1 MKQVA
6 LITGASTGIG
16 RELANVHART
26 GGDMVITSRK
36 ESDLLKV
43 KEEVEK
49 QYNVK
54 VYCIA
59 KDLSV
64 PNAAQEIFD
73 ELKSEKIEVEYLIN
87 NAGFGGQ
94 GYYHERTWEA
104 DMSMIQVNVVALTQL
119 VKLYLPEMVARGRGR
134 ILNVSSTAAFMP
146 GGPLLSIY
154 GASKSFVA
162 AFSRAIATEVK
173 GTGVTV
179 TNLMPGPTESNFVK
193 SAGLENTEIT
203 SYNFYPAYTVAKDGY
218 EAMMKG
224 RLDIVSG
231 ASGIAKFMI
240 SFMPMLFKK
249 ATLKMM
255 KNKQEI
261 KK

>member
-1 MKQVA
+1 MKNVA

-16 RELANVHART
+16 REFANVHAQN
-26 GGDMVITSRK
+26 GGDMVIISRK
-36 ESDLLKV
+36 EEDLLKV

-54 VYCIA
+54 VYTLA

-64 PNAAQEIFD
+64 PNAAQEIYD
-73 ELKSEKIEVEYLIN
+73 ELKAEKIEVEYLIN

-94 GYYHERTWEA
+94 GYYHERSWEA
-104 DMSMIQVNVVALTQL
+104 DMSMIQVNVVTLTQL
-119 VKLYLPEMVARGRGR
+119 VKLYLPRMVARGRGR

-162 AFSRAIATEVK
+162 AFSRAIATEVE

-179 TNLMPGPTESNFVK
+179 TNLMPGPTESSFVK
-193 SAGLENTEIT
+193 SAGLENTSVP
-203 SYNFYPAYTVAKDGY
+203 SYKFFPASRVAKEGY
-218 EAMMKG
+218 KAMMKG
-224 RLDIVSG
+224 QLDVVSG

-255 KNKQEI
+255 MKTQEI